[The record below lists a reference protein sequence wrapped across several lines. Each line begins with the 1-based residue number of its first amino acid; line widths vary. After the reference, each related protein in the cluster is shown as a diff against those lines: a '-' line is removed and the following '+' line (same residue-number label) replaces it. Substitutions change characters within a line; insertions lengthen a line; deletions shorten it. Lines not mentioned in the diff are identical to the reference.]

1 MKDLWENEYRGK
13 GELDHNPA
21 FDPVAR
27 QDQDM
32 LDEFLNFDRDP
43 WIGRERGFVD
53 EYKEY
58 CAAKADF
65 RINDILEWW

>member
-13 GELDHNPA
+13 GQLDHNPA
-21 FDPVAR
+21 FDPAAR

-43 WIGRERGFVD
+43 WIGRERGLVD
-53 EYKEY
+53 EYEEY

-65 RINDILEWW
+65 RINDILE